1 MFHIVW
7 QSRVCFIDFNN
18 KIKTL
23 KAVTAS
29 FGCGWAFVL
38 VPATLLLL
46 LLLNMNIVQ
55 EYTKI
60 LKKRQKNY
68 NKMDRITV
76 EAKQYTVNQS
86 YQQHQP
92 Y

>member
-29 FGCGWAFVL
+29 FGCVVAG
-38 VPATLLLL
+38 LLFLFPPHYYYYYYYL
-46 LLLNMNIVQ
+46 I
-55 EYTKI
+55 
-60 LKKRQKNY
+60 
-68 NKMDRITV
+68 
-76 EAKQYTVNQS
+76 
-86 YQQHQP
+86 
-92 Y
+92 